1 MAAYSRV
8 VSTLVMAFIMQ
19 FWREMG
25 RNWDGWTA
33 ASIFGRSTRK
43 ARFILVRSMEPSKK
57 DENTPRTSWETVSQK
72 VAKKD
77 GLKPSGPGLDSLF
90 IVVSAFFISS
100 GVKGALRLPGKG
112 EVLG

>member
-1 MAAYSRV
+1 VDRG
-8 VSTLVMAFIMQ
+8 IN
-19 FWREMG
+19 FWEEHKEG
-25 RNWDGWTA
+25 A
-33 ASIFGRSTRK
+33 
-43 ARFILVRSMEPSKK
+43 VYPSKIDGVIKKGREHTK
-57 DENTPRTSWETVSQK
+57 DVLGNRCQK

-77 GLKPSGPGLDSLF
+77 GPKPSGPGLESLF